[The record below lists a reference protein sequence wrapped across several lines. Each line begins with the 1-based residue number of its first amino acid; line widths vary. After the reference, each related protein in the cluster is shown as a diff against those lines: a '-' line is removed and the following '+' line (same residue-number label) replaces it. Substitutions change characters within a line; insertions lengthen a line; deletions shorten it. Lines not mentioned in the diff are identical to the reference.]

1 MRTILVTKKSVTY
14 IQGDLF
20 NITLNL
26 QYLDDETVLIDADF
40 SEHYATGEKAATA
53 AKFKIR
59 MQEMIDDYKATQIIF
74 NSAAMNAAVTTLQN
88 ELEA

>member
-40 SEHYATGEKAATA
+40 SEHYAIGEKAATA